1 VTVAA
6 ALAAYA
12 VCAGVL
18 GPRLLGRA
26 NWAERAPR
34 LGILTY
40 LAAAWSVV
48 AAAVAAQAV
57 RLVGRP
63 EPELGAVLGAGLT
76 QAPV

>member
-18 GPRLLGRA
+18 GSRLLGRA
-26 NWAERAPR
+26 NWTERAPR
-34 LGILTY
+34 LSILTY

-48 AAAVAAQAV
+48 AACGLARADP
-57 RLVGRP
+57 RHTGR
-63 EPELGAVLGAGLT
+63 
-76 QAPV
+76 

>member
-48 AAAVAAQAV
+48 AAAVAAWTAVTAVTYLRAV
-57 RLVGRP
+57 RGQASASSPRP
-63 EPELGAVLGAGLT
+63 NR
-76 QAPV
+76 